1 MLFRSVTMVSQ
12 SEKRLR
18 KKLKNNS
25 KLEREKTKEEVSQ
38 VFKSN
43 GLKIT
48 IDPTK
53 KIFNL
58 FDVTFNLTKGSYKPY
73 MKPNNKLSYVHQQS
87 NHPQHYKTKHP
98 TQQ

>member
-1 MLFRSVTMVSQ
+1 MNLN
-12 SEKRLR
+12 L
-18 KKLKNNS
+18 

-38 VFKSN
+38 VFKSD

-48 IDPTK
+48 TDANK
-53 KIFNL
+53 KIVNL

-73 MKPNNKLSYVHQQS
+73 MKPDNKLSYVHQQS